1 MTNMVGSHDISIK
14 KETNKAKKAQIH
26 HSSVS
31 ELFRGS
37 FPLFVNRYHE
47 GFDLR
52 EHDHEFLELVY
63 ITSGEGYHYVG
74 ESMER
79 TAKGYM
85 YLLPLGTSHILRP
98 SDASGKH
105 KLVVYNLCIRPEFI
119 SELKSWL
126 ASYST
131 SSNHILWSIFD
142 GVPGSYIRIVD
153 KAMRLGSAFEQL
165 HQEYEEMKPGYE
177 ASMMSILLQLIVHI
191 ARQLEQLENIDNN
204 MVGNSATPTD
214 MSLAID
220 YINEHLTDPLTLES
234 IAEKSGMSQ
243 RHFIRL
249 FGKWTGMGFSDYVQH
264 KRMELACRL
273 LVETDHKIDHIAN
286 NVGYRD
292 IAHFRQVFRKWL
304 GTSPSEY
311 RKKEKVYDQ

>member
-1 MTNMVGSHDISIK
+1 MVGSHDISIK

-26 HSSVS
+26 HSSIS

-85 YLLPLGTSHILRP
+85 YLLPVGTSHILRP

-105 KLVVYNLCIRPEFI
+105 KLVVYNLCIHPEFI
-119 SELKSWL
+119 NELKSWL
-126 ASYST
+126 ALYST
-131 SSNHILWSIFD
+131 SSSYSLWSIFD

-165 HQEYEEMKPGYE
+165 HQEFEEMRPGYE
-177 ASMMSILLQLIVHI
+177 ASMMSILLQLMVHI
-191 ARQLEQLENIDNN
+191 ARQLDKVDSS
-204 MVGNSATPTD
+204 MGGSSATPTE
-214 MSLAID
+214 MSLALD
-220 YINEHLTDPLTLES
+220 YINEHLTEPLTLES
-234 IAEKSGMSQ
+234 LAEEAGMSQ

-249 FGKWTGMGFSDYVQH
+249 FSKWTGMGFSDYLQH

-273 LVETDHKIDHIAN
+273 LIETDHKIEHIAN
-286 NVGYRD
+286 NIGYRD

-304 GTSPSEY
+304 GRSPSQY
-311 RKKEKVYDQ
+311 REKEKVCDKKA